1 MDEGLH
7 KLPQNPALCKSV
19 SVSKTP
25 LYIPRCGLP
34 TFHPLHMLE
43 RKTENSHGLLSALP
57 VITVPFSRTSKG
69 CFQQISFWLF
79 FFSICY
85 YTAKNMQIHVF
96 VPWCPSFPS
105 TEKRQPQTGGPC
117 HRNSQSC
124 AGTNFKPSYKSSE
137 EALARD
143 GPSSTRSQEAFKLH
157 QILHFFHHGH

>member
-7 KLPQNPALCKSV
+7 KLPQNPALCRSV

-79 FFSICY
+79 FSPSVITQPKTCKF
-85 YTAKNMQIHVF
+85 MRL
-96 VPWCPSFPS
+96 CPGAHPFPPQRNDS
-105 TEKRQPQTGGPC
+105 LRQEVLATEI
-117 HRNSQSC
+117 
-124 AGTNFKPSYKSSE
+124 PSPVRGQ
-137 EALARD
+137 ALNPHTSPRK
-143 GPSSTRSQEAFKLH
+143 KL
-157 QILHFFHHGH
+157 